1 MSLGLKRGGSDIK
14 SSAIKKKKKAEKLTP
29 SVKKKVIPWIDLE
42 EATGKGVIAIGDH
55 AYLVIGGGGGG
66 LLIYLYS
73 KNKK

>member
-1 MSLGLKRGGSDIK
+1 MSLGLKRGGSDIR
-14 SSAIKKKKKAEKLTP
+14 SSAIIKKKKAEKLTP
-29 SVKKKVIPWIDLE
+29 AEKRKVIPCIDLE

-55 AYLVIGGGGGG
+55 LYLIIGG